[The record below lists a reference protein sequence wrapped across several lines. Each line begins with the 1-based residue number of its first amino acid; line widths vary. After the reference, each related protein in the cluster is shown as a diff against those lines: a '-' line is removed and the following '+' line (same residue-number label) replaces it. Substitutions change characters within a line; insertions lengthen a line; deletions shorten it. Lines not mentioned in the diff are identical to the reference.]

1 VISEDTS
8 HTLACF
14 WKGDYVSPN
23 GYIHRRHQ
31 KMEMPQLTPD
41 FGRIQ
46 AAQIKA
52 FAEMMMGPFDPDR
65 DRQLYSQMIA
75 EIRERLSLMETCFDI
90 HEFKRRT

>member
-1 VISEDTS
+1 
-8 HTLACF
+8 
-14 WKGDYVSPN
+14 
-23 GYIHRRHQ
+23 
-31 KMEMPQLTPD
+31 MEMPQLTPD

-65 DRQLYSQMIA
+65 DRQLYRQLIA

-90 HEFKRRT
+90 HEFRKRK